1 MLYYESKG
9 CTVHHRSMCCSVMC
23 VLYDDMSGE
32 AEPRTVPSRPGWS
45 EETSDL
51 RRGRGDDGWAGCN
64 GGGAQ
69 REPPGQNGPSPVLPN
84 GRPPGLLMHPPQG
97 EGRRGEGRRGRR
109 DCGKWMHVGNS
120 AFCHQTMGL

>member
-1 MLYYESKG
+1 MVY
-9 CTVHHRSMCCSVMC
+9 HRHVYWSVIY

-45 EETSDL
+45 KETGDL

-64 GGGAQ
+64 GGGA
-69 REPPGQNGPSPVLPN
+69 RWEPPGQNGPSPVLPN

-97 EGRRGEGRRGRR
+97 EGRRGKKGEEGLWEMDARRQLG
-109 DCGKWMHVGNS
+109 VLSSNN
-120 AFCHQTMGL
+120 GLVKDGQRSI